1 MEWCEF
7 YLEKSLEWCIFAQ
20 IKSLDWCKMER
31 KIYKKLLEWKQQEQ
45 GSVALL
51 IDGARRV
58 GKSYIV
64 EQFAKREYKT
74 YILIDFARVEDDV
87 KNYFVNYKNDY
98 DGLFRNLSLHYRTQ
112 LHERNSLIIFDEV
125 QFFPQ
130 ARAAIKYLVAD
141 HRYDY
146 IETGS
151 LVSINSNVADILI
164 PSEERR
170 IKMYPMDFEEFLWAM
185 GDDMLMPYIQECFEK
200 QKPLGDSLHRRAM
213 DYFRQYLI
221 VGGMPQVVSEY
232 VKNKNFERADRKK
245 RDIIELYRS
254 DIRKYAK
261 GYESKVVKIFDTLP
275 GQLQK
280 HEKKF
285 RLSVLKEGARF
296 RDYESSFLWLEDAMV
311 VNVCYAAS
319 EPTAGL
325 RLKQDDSSFKCYMG
339 DTGLLVS
346 MAFNE
351 AETAKEEIFRKLMLS
366 KLEINEG
373 MLVENIVAQM
383 LRASGHELY
392 FFSNYSKTDSS
403 QTMEIDFLVRKNN
416 ITSRH
421 NISSIEV
428 KSTKNYTTVSLN
440 KFQHKYASALSIPYV
455 IHTADLKVV
464 DGVVYL
470 PLYMTPLL

>member
-1 MEWCEF
+1 M
-7 YLEKSLEWCIFAQ
+7 EKSLEWCNFAQ
-20 IKSLDWCKMER
+20 TKSLEWCKMER
-31 KIYKKLLEWKQQEQ
+31 KIYNKLLKWKQEEK
-45 GSVALL
+45 GTVALL

-58 GKSYIV
+58 GKSFIV
-64 EQFAKREYKT
+64 EEFAKREYKS
-74 YILIDFARVEDDV
+74 YILIDFAKAEDDV
-87 KNYFVNYKNDY
+87 KNYFVNYRNDY
-98 DGLFRNLSLHYRTQ
+98 DGLFRSLSLHYRTK
-112 LHERNSLIIFDEV
+112 LYERETLIIFDEV

-185 GDDMLMPYIQECFEK
+185 GDDMMMPYIKECFEN
-200 QKPLGDSLHRRAM
+200 QKPLGESLHRRAM

-221 VGGMPQVVSEY
+221 VGGMPQAVAEY
-232 VKNKNFERADRKK
+232 VETKSFERADTKK
-245 RDIIELYRS
+245 RDILDLYRA

-285 RLSVLKEGARF
+285 RLSALKANARF
-296 RDYESSFLWLEDAMV
+296 RDYESSFLWLEDSMV

-319 EPTAGL
+319 EPSAGL
-325 RLKQDDSSFKCYMG
+325 RLKQDDSAFKCYMG

-383 LRASGHELY
+383 LRVSGHELY

-416 ITSRH
+416 VTNRH
-421 NISSIEV
+421 NISPIEV
-428 KSTKNYTTVSLN
+428 KSTKNYTTVSLE
-440 KFQHKYASALSIPYV
+440 KFHKKYSTALSTPYI
-455 IHTADLKVV
+455 IHTADFRIV
-464 DGVVYL
+464 DGIVYL
-470 PLYMTPLL
+470 PLYMAGLL